1 MAKYVVLV
9 LFLVLKFFTLDNCFF
24 WDNVAGYSMPASYLL
39 EHGLFSFVYP
49 VNYVSEPPLAHMYL
63 AVLWTLLGKNL
74 LVAHLSVTLFSVGVI
89 WQVWRLCEK
98 LNTKYTPYIFL
109 LAVSEPTLSTQL
121 ILISPDVILC
131 FFALLSINLLL
142 ENKRGWLAVS
152 ACCLGLVS
160 IRGFVV
166 CAGLGLGYLV
176 IAKVIEKKSF
186 KEAFVYV
193 FPSFIPVL
201 LALGAWFLY
210 RKLETGYFLYQ
221 PGFEY
226 QEHRELASLS
236 HIIKNIASLAIRM
249 LDSGRIIVWLFLLV
263 AIIKMYQKSVL
274 ENAEYADKAQSNA
287 DNIDFN
293 KKVCVTLRILRRLR
307 SVIAILVCSRLG
319 IIYLSVLFTMSLVTI
334 PVTNPFGDRYFI
346 VLYILLA
353 LITAQ
358 LLSKVYEARK
368 IRIVFV
374 GMLLVLAS
382 GNFWVY
388 SERMSKA
395 WDSVLCHLPCYSL
408 RQEMITYLED
418 QHIDVND
425 VSASFPLNAPFAD
438 LDINED
444 KRQFTPVDWDKSR
457 YIIYSN
463 LYNWDD
469 ESINAIHS
477 KWKLQKELKSGL
489 IFLRLYVPLD
499 EK

>member
-49 VNYVSEPPLAHMYL
+49 VNYVAEPPLAHVYL

-109 LAVSEPTLSTQL
+109 LAVLEPTLSTQL

-263 AIIKMYQKSVL
+263 AIIKMGIK
-274 ENAEYADKAQSNA
+274 N
-287 DNIDFN
+287 F
-293 KKVCVTLRILRRLR
+293 
-307 SVIAILVCSRLG
+307 IAFVVHSRLS

-374 GMLLVLAS
+374 GMLLILVS

-388 SERMSKA
+388 SEKMSKA

-418 QHIDVND
+418 RHINVND
-425 VSASFPLNAPFAD
+425 VSASFPLNAPFVD

-444 KRQFTPVDWDKSR
+444 KRQFAPVDWDKSR

-469 ESINAIHS
+469 ESINTIHTQ
-477 KWKLQKELKSGL
+477 WKLQKELKSGL

>member
-98 LNTKYTPYIFL
+98 LNTKYTSSIFL
-109 LAVSEPTLSTQL
+109 LAVLEPTLSTQL

-263 AIIKMYQKSVL
+263 AIIKMGIK
-274 ENAEYADKAQSNA
+274 N
-287 DNIDFN
+287 F
-293 KKVCVTLRILRRLR
+293 
-307 SVIAILVCSRLG
+307 IAFVVHSRLS

-374 GMLLVLAS
+374 GMLLVLVS

-388 SERMSKA
+388 SEKMSKA

>member
-109 LAVSEPTLSTQL
+109 LAVLEPTLSTQL

-263 AIIKMYQKSVL
+263 AIIKMGIK
-274 ENAEYADKAQSNA
+274 N
-287 DNIDFN
+287 F
-293 KKVCVTLRILRRLR
+293 
-307 SVIAILVCSRLG
+307 IAFVVHSRLS
-319 IIYLSVLFTMSLVTI
+319 IIYLSVLFTLFLVTI

-368 IRIVFV
+368 IQIVFV
-374 GMLLVLAS
+374 GMLLVLVS

-388 SERMSKA
+388 SEKMSKA

>member
-98 LNTKYTPYIFL
+98 LNTKYTSYIFL
-109 LAVSEPTLSTQL
+109 LAVLEPTLSTQL

-176 IAKVIEKKSF
+176 VAKVIEKKSF

-263 AIIKMYQKSVL
+263 AIIKMGIK
-274 ENAEYADKAQSNA
+274 N
-287 DNIDFN
+287 F
-293 KKVCVTLRILRRLR
+293 
-307 SVIAILVCSRLG
+307 IAFVVHSRLS
-319 IIYLSVLFTMSLVTI
+319 IIYLSVLFTLFLVTI

-374 GMLLVLAS
+374 GMLLVLVS

-388 SERMSKA
+388 SEKMSKA

>member
-109 LAVSEPTLSTQL
+109 LAVLEPTLSTQL

-226 QEHRELASLS
+226 QEHRELASLN

-263 AIIKMYQKSVL
+263 AIIKMGIK
-274 ENAEYADKAQSNA
+274 N
-287 DNIDFN
+287 F
-293 KKVCVTLRILRRLR
+293 
-307 SVIAILVCSRLG
+307 IAFVVHSRLS
-319 IIYLSVLFTMSLVTI
+319 IIYLSVLFTLFLVTI

-368 IRIVFV
+368 IQIVFV
-374 GMLLVLAS
+374 GMLLVLVS

-388 SERMSKA
+388 SEKMSKA

>member
-98 LNTKYTPYIFL
+98 LNTKYTPYVFL
-109 LAVSEPTLSTQL
+109 LAVLEPTLSTQL

-210 RKLETGYFLYQ
+210 RELETGYFLYQ

-263 AIIKMYQKSVL
+263 AIIKMGIK
-274 ENAEYADKAQSNA
+274 N
-287 DNIDFN
+287 F
-293 KKVCVTLRILRRLR
+293 
-307 SVIAILVCSRLG
+307 IAFVVRSRLS

-388 SERMSKA
+388 SEKMSKA
-395 WDSVLCHLPCYSL
+395 WDSVLCHLPYYSL

-438 LDINED
+438 LDINDD

-477 KWKLQKELKSGL
+477 QWKLQKELKSGL

>member
-109 LAVSEPTLSTQL
+109 LAVLEPTLSTQL

-263 AIIKMYQKSVL
+263 AIIKMGIK
-274 ENAEYADKAQSNA
+274 N
-287 DNIDFN
+287 F
-293 KKVCVTLRILRRLR
+293 
-307 SVIAILVCSRLG
+307 IAFVVHSRLS
-319 IIYLSVLFTMSLVTI
+319 IIYLSVLFTLFLVTI

-374 GMLLVLAS
+374 GMLLVLVS

-388 SERMSKA
+388 SEKMSKA

>member
-109 LAVSEPTLSTQL
+109 LAVLEPTLSTQL

-210 RKLETGYFLYQ
+210 RKLETGCFLYQ

-263 AIIKMYQKSVL
+263 AIIKMGIK
-274 ENAEYADKAQSNA
+274 N
-287 DNIDFN
+287 F
-293 KKVCVTLRILRRLR
+293 
-307 SVIAILVCSRLG
+307 IAFVVHSRLS
-319 IIYLSVLFTMSLVTI
+319 IIYLSVLFAMSLVTI

-395 WDSVLCHLPCYSL
+395 WDSVLCHLPYYSL

-425 VSASFPLNAPFAD
+425 VSASFPLSAPFAD
-438 LDINED
+438 LDINDD

>member
-109 LAVSEPTLSTQL
+109 LAVLEPTLSTQL

-263 AIIKMYQKSVL
+263 AIIKMGIK
-274 ENAEYADKAQSNA
+274 N
-287 DNIDFN
+287 F
-293 KKVCVTLRILRRLR
+293 
-307 SVIAILVCSRLG
+307 IAFVVHSRLS

-374 GMLLVLAS
+374 GMLLVLVS

-388 SERMSKA
+388 SEKMSKA

-463 LYNWDD
+463 LY
-469 ESINAIHS
+469 
-477 KWKLQKELKSGL
+477 KELKSGL

>member
-1 MAKYVVLV
+1 M
-9 LFLVLKFFTLDNCFF
+9 
-24 WDNVAGYSMPASYLL
+24 
-39 EHGLFSFVYP
+39 
-49 VNYVSEPPLAHMYL
+49 
-63 AVLWTLLGKNL
+63 
-74 LVAHLSVTLFSVGVI
+74 
-89 WQVWRLCEK
+89 
-98 LNTKYTPYIFL
+98 
-109 LAVSEPTLSTQL
+109 
-121 ILISPDVILC
+121 
-131 FFALLSINLLL
+131 
-142 ENKRGWLAVS
+142 S

-263 AIIKMYQKSVL
+263 AIIKMGIK
-274 ENAEYADKAQSNA
+274 N
-287 DNIDFN
+287 F
-293 KKVCVTLRILRRLR
+293 
-307 SVIAILVCSRLG
+307 IAFVVHSRLS
-319 IIYLSVLFTMSLVTI
+319 IIYLSVLFTLFLVTI

-374 GMLLVLAS
+374 GMLLVLVS

-388 SERMSKA
+388 SEKMSKA
-395 WDSVLCHLPCYSL
+395 WDSVLCHLSCYSL

>member
-1 MAKYVVLV
+1 M
-9 LFLVLKFFTLDNCFF
+9 
-24 WDNVAGYSMPASYLL
+24 
-39 EHGLFSFVYP
+39 
-49 VNYVSEPPLAHMYL
+49 
-63 AVLWTLLGKNL
+63 
-74 LVAHLSVTLFSVGVI
+74 AHLSVTLFSVGVI

-109 LAVSEPTLSTQL
+109 LAVLEPTLSTQL

-263 AIIKMYQKSVL
+263 AIIKMGIK
-274 ENAEYADKAQSNA
+274 N
-287 DNIDFN
+287 F
-293 KKVCVTLRILRRLR
+293 
-307 SVIAILVCSRLG
+307 IAFVVHSRLS
-319 IIYLSVLFTMSLVTI
+319 IIYLSVLFTLFLVTI

-374 GMLLVLAS
+374 GMLLVLVS

-388 SERMSKA
+388 SEKMSKA

>member
-1 MAKYVVLV
+1 MAKYVALV

-109 LAVSEPTLSTQL
+109 LAVLEPTLSTQL

-263 AIIKMYQKSVL
+263 AIIKMGIK
-274 ENAEYADKAQSNA
+274 N
-287 DNIDFN
+287 F
-293 KKVCVTLRILRRLR
+293 
-307 SVIAILVCSRLG
+307 IAFVVHSRLS
-319 IIYLSVLFTMSLVTI
+319 IIYLSVLFTLFLVTI

-374 GMLLVLAS
+374 GMLLVLVS

-388 SERMSKA
+388 SEKMSKA

>member
-109 LAVSEPTLSTQL
+109 LAVLEPTLSTQL

-263 AIIKMYQKSVL
+263 AIIKMGIK
-274 ENAEYADKAQSNA
+274 N
-287 DNIDFN
+287 F
-293 KKVCVTLRILRRLR
+293 
-307 SVIAILVCSRLG
+307 IAFVVHSRLS
-319 IIYLSVLFTMSLVTI
+319 IIYLSVLFTLFLVTI

-368 IRIVFV
+368 IRIVLV
-374 GMLLVLAS
+374 GMLLVLVS

-388 SERMSKA
+388 FEKMSKA

>member
-109 LAVSEPTLSTQL
+109 LAVLEPTLSTQL

-263 AIIKMYQKSVL
+263 AIIKMGIK
-274 ENAEYADKAQSNA
+274 N
-287 DNIDFN
+287 F
-293 KKVCVTLRILRRLR
+293 
-307 SVIAILVCSRLG
+307 IAFVVHSRLS
-319 IIYLSVLFTMSLVTI
+319 IIYLSVLFTLFLVTI

-374 GMLLVLAS
+374 GMLLVLVS

-388 SERMSKA
+388 SEKMSKA
-395 WDSVLCHLPCYSL
+395 WDSVLCHLPYYSL

-425 VSASFPLNAPFAD
+425 VSASFPLSAPFAD

-444 KRQFTPVDWDKSR
+444 KRQFTTVDWDKNR

-469 ESINAIHS
+469 ESIHTIHS

>member
-109 LAVSEPTLSTQL
+109 LAVLEPTLSTQL

-263 AIIKMYQKSVL
+263 AIIKMGIK
-274 ENAEYADKAQSNA
+274 N
-287 DNIDFN
+287 F
-293 KKVCVTLRILRRLR
+293 
-307 SVIAILVCSRLG
+307 IAFVVRSRLS

-358 LLSKVYEARK
+358 LLSKVYEGRK

-438 LDINED
+438 LDINDD

-469 ESINAIHS
+469 EFINTIHS

>member
-1 MAKYVVLV
+1 M
-9 LFLVLKFFTLDNCFF
+9 
-24 WDNVAGYSMPASYLL
+24 
-39 EHGLFSFVYP
+39 
-49 VNYVSEPPLAHMYL
+49 
-63 AVLWTLLGKNL
+63 
-74 LVAHLSVTLFSVGVI
+74 
-89 WQVWRLCEK
+89 
-98 LNTKYTPYIFL
+98 
-109 LAVSEPTLSTQL
+109 
-121 ILISPDVILC
+121 
-131 FFALLSINLLL
+131 
-142 ENKRGWLAVS
+142 
-152 ACCLGLVS
+152 
-160 IRGFVV
+160 
-166 CAGLGLGYLV
+166 
-176 IAKVIEKKSF
+176 IEKKSF
-186 KEAFVYV
+186 TEAFVYV

-263 AIIKMYQKSVL
+263 AIIKMGIK
-274 ENAEYADKAQSNA
+274 N
-287 DNIDFN
+287 F
-293 KKVCVTLRILRRLR
+293 
-307 SVIAILVCSRLG
+307 IAFVVHSRLS
-319 IIYLSVLFTMSLVTI
+319 IIYLSVLFTLFLVTI

-374 GMLLVLAS
+374 GMLLVLVS

-388 SERMSKA
+388 SEKMSKA

-438 LDINED
+438 LDINDD

-469 ESINAIHS
+469 ESIHTIHS